1 MKKQVVVYLYNGRI
15 LIRKEDIVMKHNV
28 ISNQT
33 SVFVKRNTYTKRIN
47 NWKSSSS
54 NRFYCDHNN
63 RIQIKPN

>member
-1 MKKQVVVYLYNGRI
+1 
-15 LIRKEDIVMKHNV
+15 MKHKF

-54 NRFYCDHNN
+54 NRFYCDNNN

>member
-1 MKKQVVVYLYNGRI
+1 MKY
-15 LIRKEDIVMKHNV
+15 NV

-33 SVFVKRNTYTKRIN
+33 SVFVKYNTYTKRIN